1 MKLYFKYYL
10 TQNCSKKIAVV
21 LSGCGV
27 YDGSEVHEASACL
40 AAITR
45 NNIEPVVFAPR
56 MKQVSICHL
65 PLIIFYLRL
74 YCNVVDSLQA
84 YTILADTACLYLVEA
99 DEGSFKASLGI
110 T

>member
-1 MKLYFKYYL
+1 MTLFLMKLYFKYYL

-45 NNIEPVVFAPR
+45 NNIDEDQSWRQEGDAVE
-56 MKQVSICHL
+56 
-65 PLIIFYLRL
+65 
-74 YCNVVDSLQA
+74 NVN
-84 YTILADTACLYLVEA
+84 
-99 DEGSFKASLGI
+99 G
-110 T
+110 